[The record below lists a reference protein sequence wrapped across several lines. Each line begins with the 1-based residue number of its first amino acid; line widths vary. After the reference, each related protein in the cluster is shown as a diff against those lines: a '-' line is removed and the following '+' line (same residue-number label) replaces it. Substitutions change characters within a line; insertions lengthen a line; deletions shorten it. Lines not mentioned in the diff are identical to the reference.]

1 MQVRYPVDNSP
12 ARRALVSA
20 LSKQIYR
27 GQPLIRLIRLGDA
40 LVLLPFLALA
50 AYFFLQAGKLLNNG
64 ITDWFEP
71 DEMPL
76 IHDLG
81 WMRWA
86 MLLGAY
92 LVMLYAT
99 CLRPHLI
106 YRLMRHTINSLI
118 EGDNVLGIRED
129 GLYHAG
135 HYGHTVF
142 NYSAVHEVDDDLRGF
157 VVIRIG
163 RGHFHAVPHSAF
175 ADEAQRQQFVQ
186 LLRNK
191 AGLVQAA

>member
-12 ARRALVSA
+12 ARKALVSA

-40 LVLLPFLALA
+40 LVLLPFIMLA
-50 AYFFLQAGKLLNNG
+50 AYFFFQAGTPIRNG
-64 ITDWFEP
+64 ITEWFEP

-76 IHDLG
+76 IHELG

-92 LVMLYAT
+92 LVALYAT
-99 CLRPHLI
+99 FLRPHLI
-106 YRLMRHTINSLI
+106 YRLMRHTINSMI
-118 EGDNVLGIRED
+118 EGDNALEIRED

-135 HYGHTVF
+135 HYGYTVF
-142 NYSAVHEVDDDLRGF
+142 NYSEVRQVDDDLRGF
-157 VVIRIG
+157 VVLRIG

-175 ADEAQRQQFVQ
+175 ANEAERQQFTQ
-186 LLRNK
+186 LARSK
-191 AGLVQAA
+191 AGLMQSA

>member
-12 ARRALVSA
+12 ARKALLSS
-20 LSKQIYR
+20 LSKQVYR

-50 AYFFLQAGKLLNNG
+50 AYFFFEAGSLIRNG
-64 ITDWFEP
+64 IADWFEP

-76 IHDLG
+76 LHELG

-106 YRLMRHTINSLI
+106 YRLTQRSLNSLI
-118 EGDNVLGIRED
+118 EGDNVLEIRED

-142 NYSAVHEVDDDLRGF
+142 NYSEVRRVDDDLRGF
-157 VVIRIG
+157 VVALIG
-163 RGHFHAVPHSAF
+163 CGHFHAVPYSAF
-175 ADEAQRQQFVQ
+175 ADEAQRQQFVH
-186 LLRNK
+186 LLRSK
-191 AGLVQAA
+191 AGLLQTP

>member
-1 MQVRYPVDNSP
+1 MQVRYTVEDNP
-12 ARRALVSA
+12 ARKALASA

-50 AYFFLQAGKLLNNG
+50 AYFFFETGALIRNG
-64 ITDWFEP
+64 ITEWFEP

-76 IHDLG
+76 LHQLG

-92 LVMLYAT
+92 LVMLYAI

-106 YRLMRHTINSLI
+106 YRLTQRTLNSLTK
-118 EGDNVLGIRED
+118 GDNVLEIRED

-135 HYGHTVF
+135 YYGHTVLH
-142 NYSAVHEVDDDLRGF
+142 YSAVRQVIDDLRGF
-157 VVIRIG
+157 VVVRID
-163 RGHFHAVPHSAF
+163 RGYAHAVPHSAF
-175 ADEAQRQQFVQ
+175 ADEAQRQQFTQ
-186 LLRNK
+186 LLRSK
-191 AGLVQAA
+191 AGLAQPA